1 MFYCLSSHPSNRY
14 KYALMD
20 YSFFRINTCQC
31 KTCGREVKQCQLEYW
46 PPKMILEGGKR
57 YPDCLSVSIP
67 FDDKC
72 GLIVSEKALEAFKT
86 ENISGYIAEPIE
98 IIDDKA
104 NDEVAAEKPQYYYL
118 YVNGIISLDYG
129 AMHYKKK
136 NYCSDCGSYN
146 WSRQKIG
153 ESVLDHS
160 SWNQCDICKLIDYPN
175 IFICTQK
182 VIDVIKKHNLKGF
195 VKGKESDV
203 FLPLKAE
210 KVC

>member
-1 MFYCLSSHPSNRY
+1 
-14 KYALMD
+14 MD
-20 YSFFRINTCQC
+20 YGFYKINTCKC
-31 KTCGREVKQCQLEYW
+31 ETCGREIQKCQLEYW

-72 GLIVSEKALEAFKT
+72 GLIVSEKALTAFQNEDITGYKAEQIQIKMNSEDSAEA
-86 ENISGYIAEPIE
+86 
-98 IIDDKA
+98 
-104 NDEVAAEKPQYYYL
+104 PQYYYL
-118 YVNGIISLDYG
+118 YVDGRISLDYN

-136 NYCSDCGSYN
+136 NFCSDCGSYN

-182 VIDVIKKHNLKGF
+182 VIDVIKKYNLKGF
-195 VKGKESDV
+195 VKGAETDI

-210 KVC
+210 KIC